1 MARQNIYSFSSSTI
15 RFGIEYGD
23 AYHRWHGRS
32 FISLVVYSVLCCL
45 ASSNMGFEGEVLEW
59 NQKLGTKSAGRA
71 RLIIDVNKP
80 VSAFSAYLV
89 ATPPENHT
97 I

>member
-1 MARQNIYSFSSSTI
+1 MVRQNIYSFNSSTI
-15 RFGIEYGD
+15 RFDIEYGD
-23 AYHRWHGRS
+23 AYHCWHGRS

-45 ASSNMGFEGEVLEW
+45 ANLNMVFEGEVLEW
-59 NQKLGTKSAGRA
+59 NRKLGTKSAGCA

-80 VSAFSAYLV
+80 VSASSAYLV
-89 ATPPENHT
+89 AKPLENHT

>member
-1 MARQNIYSFSSSTI
+1 MGRQNIYSFNSSTI
-15 RFGIEYGD
+15 RLGIEYGD
-23 AYHRWHGRS
+23 AYDRWNGRS

-45 ASSNMGFEGEVLEW
+45 ANLNMGFEGEVPEW
-59 NQKLGTKSAGRA
+59 NRKLGTKPAGRV

-97 I
+97 T